1 MPKIEAGGSLRQELE
16 RRIQHGQCAY
26 CKAPAEPDRPLT
38 REHVIP
44 QARGGRRKDHRI
56 IVPACAR
63 CNHHRG
69 CQEVVLFLLARP
81 RRITAFLDYLAT
93 LPPETITQVDP
104 RVFAELY
111 AAVWLLDESTT
122 RGPAWREY
130 LREMCS
136 GRRLHRRRYA
146 ARRLVDTV
154 GTRLQRLRNRGVDPG
169 GPSCLLPA
177 IPHDKAE
184 AGAAGEAPVGDLRAA
199 LVTIFSLLWAV
210 PAEQVLGEIARA
222 AIRVEAIPHDTPTLD
237 EQGGQPARRRP
248 QRSRVDHRGGRPAVR
263 AAR

>member
-1 MPKIEAGGSLRQELE
+1 MPKTEPGGSLRHEVE
-16 RRIQHGQCAY
+16 RRIRHGQCAY
-26 CKAPAEPDRPLT
+26 CRAPAEPDRPLT

-56 IVPACAR
+56 IVPACAP
-63 CNHHRG
+63 CNHRRG
-69 CQEVVLFLLARP
+69 CQEVVLFLLASP

-93 LPPETITQVDP
+93 LPHETITQVDP

-111 AAVWLLDESTT
+111 AAVWLLDESIT
-122 RGPAWREY
+122 RGPEWREY

-154 GTRLQRLRNRGVDPG
+154 GLRMQRLRNRGVDPG
-169 GPSCLLPA
+169 GPSCLLPL
-177 IPHDKAE
+177 IPAAE
-184 AGAAGEAPVGDLRAA
+184 LHADSDEQVGDVRAA

-210 PAEQVLGEIARA
+210 PAEQVLGELARA
-222 AIRVEAIPHDTPTLD
+222 AARVDEMPHETAVLD
-237 EQGGQPARRRP
+237 GQGQRTRRQP
-248 QRSRVDHRGGRPAVR
+248 QRNRVDRRGGRPAVR
-263 AAR
+263 IAR

>member
-1 MPKIEAGGSLRQELE
+1 MPKTEAGGSLRQELE
-16 RRIQHGQCAY
+16 RRIRHGQCAY

-44 QARGGRRKDHRI
+44 RARGGRRKDHRI
-56 IVPACAR
+56 IVPACAH

-93 LPPETITQVDP
+93 LPPETITQLDP
-104 RVFAELY
+104 RIFAELY
-111 AAVWLLDESTT
+111 AAVWLLDESIT
-122 RGPAWREY
+122 RGPEWREY

-154 GTRLQRLRNRGVDPG
+154 GTRLQRLRNRGIDPG

-177 IPHDKAE
+177 IPSDDAN
-184 AGAAGEAPVGDLRAA
+184 ADSEAPVADLRAA
-199 LVTIFSLLWAV
+199 LVTLFSLLWAV
-210 PAEQVLGEIARA
+210 PAEQVLGELARA
-222 AIRVEAIPHDTPTLD
+222 ATRAEEIPQETPVLD
-237 EQGGQPARRRP
+237 GHGQRTRRRP
-248 QRSRVDHRGGRPAVR
+248 QRNRVDRRGGRPAVR
-263 AAR
+263 AVR

>member
-1 MPKIEAGGSLRQELE
+1 MPKTEAGGSLRHELE
-16 RRIQHGQCAY
+16 RRIRHGQCAY

-69 CQEVVLFLLARP
+69 CQEVVIFLLARP

-111 AAVWLLDESTT
+111 AAVWLLDESIT
-122 RGPAWREY
+122 RGPEWREH

-154 GTRLQRLRNRGVDPG
+154 GLRLQRLRNRGVDPG
-169 GPSCLLPA
+169 GPSCLLPTT
-177 IPHDKAE
+177 PVAE
-184 AGAAGEAPVGDLRAA
+184 PLANTEEQVGNLRAA
-199 LVTIFSLLWAV
+199 LVTILSLLWAV
-210 PAEQVLGEIARA
+210 PAEQVLGELVRA
-222 AIRVEAIPHDTPTLD
+222 ATRVDNVPYDTPVLD
-237 EQGGQPARRRP
+237 GQGQRARRRP
-248 QRSRVDHRGGRPAVR
+248 PRNRVDRRGGRPAVR
-263 AAR
+263 IAR